1 MRVRSAGLGSGLRG
15 TAADAS
21 AAASPRNLETHHLC
35 KDLLRVPWCPRR
47 SAGGSCPAPTLL
59 VVAVMVVE
67 FSPTLQTAT
76 HVFPWIAVIY
86 CLIRPLALATTHV
99 MAVVVAL

>member
-1 MRVRSAGLGSGLRG
+1 M
-15 TAADAS
+15 
-21 AAASPRNLETHHLC
+21 
-35 KDLLRVPWCPRR
+35 PWCPRR

-99 MAVVVAL
+99 MAVVVALFHRASQRRRDAREVLARHPFTRRS